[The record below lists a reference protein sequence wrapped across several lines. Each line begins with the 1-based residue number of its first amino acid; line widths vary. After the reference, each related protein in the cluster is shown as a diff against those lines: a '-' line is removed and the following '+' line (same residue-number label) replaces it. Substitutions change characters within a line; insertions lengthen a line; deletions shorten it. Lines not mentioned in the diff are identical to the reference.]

1 MMAVSTGSTTGRLQT
16 TSSRTKIKMKRATS
30 LFNQIVSYENVRLA
44 WLKARK
50 GKRSKPVVR
59 NFYKNVN
66 LNLEKVQKNLKSN
79 PPVLS
84 SYTQFTIFDPKER
97 VISVVPFV
105 DRVMHHAI
113 MNVLEPVFERQFIF
127 HAYACRKGKGSHK
140 AVNYAFKKA
149 RTHKYFLKLDV
160 RKYFDNI
167 DHLVLKKLLSKIIK
181 DVECLNLLFALIDS
195 YGMVVSTGSTTASS
209 DSTTASGKGLPIGNL
224 TSQFF
229 ANYYLSLLDHYV
241 LEQLKPCGY
250 VRYMDDFLLF
260 DDSKEKLK
268 IFLTQIENF
277 CKNELILEL
286 KPPVL
291 GNCKNGASFL
301 GYLIKSDSVKL
312 TQKSRR
318 RKLAKLKRLNYEL
331 KMGWIDEEEYTTRV
345 CCMYAVSKVNFS
357 N

>member
-1 MMAVSTGSTTGRLQT
+1 
-16 TSSRTKIKMKRATS
+16 MKRATS

-149 RTHKYFLKLDV
+149 RNYKYFLKLDV

-167 DHLVLKKLLSKIIK
+167 DHTVLKKLLSKIIK
-181 DVECLNLLFALIDS
+181 DVECLNLLFSLIDS

-331 KMGWIDEEEYTTRV
+331 KMGWIDEEEYITRV
-345 CCMYAVSKVNFS
+345 CCMYAVSKVNQQLTVKERFCILLVVI
-357 N
+357 

>member
-1 MMAVSTGSTTGRLQT
+1 
-16 TSSRTKIKMKRATS
+16 MKRATS

-149 RTHKYFLKLDV
+149 RNYKYFLKLDV

-167 DHLVLKKLLSKIIK
+167 DHTVLKKLLSKIIK
-181 DVECLNLLFALIDS
+181 DVECLNLLFSLIDS
-195 YGMVVSTGSTTASS
+195 YGMAVSTGSTTASS

-331 KMGWIDEEEYTTRV
+331 KMGWIDEEEYITRV